1 MKWIKAN
8 EGVFNSLRI
17 AVKSKMDLTQ
27 WVIGEQGRGAACLKT
42 SNDLSNIQ
50 NYMNP
55 SPDRYNRIC
64 DLQGFFMNAGGFVI
78 IDPDDV
84 LQPSEPSDRC
94 HDPYNFPTTEEVNQF
109 LIQLSDSLNKACGGA
124 PTRATLPQD

>member
-8 EGVFNSLRI
+8 EGEFKSLRSAI
-17 AVKSKMDLTQ
+17 KNKIDLTQ
-27 WVIGEQGRGAACLKT
+27 WVIGVQGRGAACLET
-42 SNDLSNIQ
+42 SKDLSNIQ

-55 SPDRYNRIC
+55 SPGHYNRIC
-64 DLQGFFMNAGGFVI
+64 DLQGFFMKTGGFVI

-94 HDPYNFPTTEEVNQF
+94 HDPDSFPTTKEVDQF
-109 LIQLSDSLNKACGGA
+109 LIQLSDNLNNACGGA
-124 PTRATLPQD
+124 SARATLPQD